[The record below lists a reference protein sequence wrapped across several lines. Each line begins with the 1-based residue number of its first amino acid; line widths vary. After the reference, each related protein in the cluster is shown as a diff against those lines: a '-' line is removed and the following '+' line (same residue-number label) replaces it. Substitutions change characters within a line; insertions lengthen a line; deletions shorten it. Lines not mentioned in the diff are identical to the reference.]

1 MQEDQAPDVG
11 ANIRRIRREQ
21 GLTLETLSEKS
32 GVSKSMLSQIEG
44 DKVNPTLA
52 TVWKIARGLDVDL
65 DSLIA
70 GGNRP
75 VRRFSITHHGD
86 LTILDRHDGGPIL
99 RVLTPLEMAEDL
111 EMYDLRFPPGSALR
125 SRAHAPRTTE
135 HVTVISGSIRV
146 TAGDRSADLE
156 TGDFILYSCDVDH
169 DIANRGSDEARVHLV
184 VRFDRPSLG

>member
-52 TVWKIARGLDVDL
+52 TVWKIA
-65 DSLIA
+65 
-70 GGNRP
+70 
-75 VRRFSITHHGD
+75 
-86 LTILDRHDGGPIL
+86 HDGGPIL

-111 EMYDLRFPPGSALR
+111 EMYDLRFPAESALR

-146 TAGDRSADLE
+146 RAGDRSADLE
-156 TGDFILYSCDVDH
+156 AGDFILYSCDVDH
-169 DIANRGSDEARVHLV
+169 DIENTGTDEARVHLV